1 MTARPHLH
9 HATAPLPGQPAAAE
23 EFDGPVLTLGEAD
36 LSLAEMVD
44 VARHRRRIALAP
56 AAQEAC
62 RESRAWLDDV
72 IDRMKAGEDV
82 EAIYSVNTGFG
93 SLAGR
98 QAFPTAGDAAEL
110 SRRLILADASGIGR
124 LVDEEVVRAT
134 MLIRIQSLI
143 AGHSAIS
150 WPLVEGLVAMLNHDV
165 WPAVPEYGSL
175 GASGDLIPLAHIALV
190 LTGPPTGEDKP
201 EDSGEAVLDGQ
212 IVPGTEAMAAAGI
225 DRVPVG
231 AKDGLALL
239 NGTSFSLAQTALAA
253 WDATTLLET
262 TQVTA
267 SMTIEAL
274 LGFGDAFIDELHTAR
289 KQPGQIAVAARMREL
304 MADSKLIT
312 GSRDADPER
321 QPPQDAYSLRCI
333 PQVFGPVADT
343 LDFAIGVIEREL
355 NAATDNP
362 LVFPQLSRPLKAVSG
377 GNFHAEYVAF
387 AADFLS
393 IAVTEIGNI
402 TERRVFR
409 LDDGTLNRG
418 LPDMLVDSEQVGM
431 DCGFILPQYLA
442 AALVSDCKTLAHPDS
457 VDSIPTS
464 ANQEDHVSMANNA
477 GRHLRQIVANIE
489 AVVGIELLMAV
500 QALEL
505 RVTAGRPD
513 GRAVTREEISSAGRR
528 VMDMLRSTTDTQ
540 GRAIAHLTQDVVLY
554 PQVRTATALVKDG
567 AVVRAA
573 DGQTSTS

>member
-464 ANQEDHVSMANNA
+464 ANQEAHVSMANNA